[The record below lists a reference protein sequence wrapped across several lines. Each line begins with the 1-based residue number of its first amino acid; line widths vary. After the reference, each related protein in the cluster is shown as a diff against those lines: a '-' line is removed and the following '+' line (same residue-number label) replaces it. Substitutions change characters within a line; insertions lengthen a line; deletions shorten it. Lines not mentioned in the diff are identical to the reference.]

1 MNYELLKLHA
11 RKAIF
16 FVKKYSHREVGAYL
30 SSILHLLGETGE
42 GPRAFISSA

>member
-16 FVKKYSHREVGAYL
+16 FVKKYSHREVGAYYWPPL
-30 SSILHLLGETGE
+30 NLPL
-42 GPRAFISSA
+42 